1 MIPFVG
7 VQVCCPSV
15 RPMCLDLNGAL
26 SPKAPTRPNKARE
39 ASQVRSYIYSE
50 EVRQSVLFRA
60 YYYAE

>member
-7 VQVCCPSV
+7 EQVCGYASV
-15 RPMCLDLNGAL
+15 RPICLDLNGAL

-39 ASQVRSYIYSE
+39 ASQVQPYI
-50 EVRQSVLFRA
+50 RRRLDKVLRA